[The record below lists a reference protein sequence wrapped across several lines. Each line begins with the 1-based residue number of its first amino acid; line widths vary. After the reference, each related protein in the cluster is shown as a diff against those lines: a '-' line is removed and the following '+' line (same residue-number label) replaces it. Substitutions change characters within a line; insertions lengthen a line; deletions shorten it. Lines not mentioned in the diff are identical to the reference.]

1 MRVRALPAQGR
12 VPRTIEIPGFLH
24 RLVSEHRDRKRP
36 QACSCHSL
44 RYLFSGNKAANKAP
58 ALGTVTLKD
67 VAIKAG
73 VSMGTVSNVLNRPEV
88 VEQNTRNFV
97 IEVIRD
103 LGYARGASHRV
114 TSAHRRRNSFAAWV
128 FRPAVTGCYP
138 AKAPAKTTMMD
149 QLRTPK
155 PLMDLQMGHSD
166 GSVQAR

>member
-1 MRVRALPAQGR
+1 
-12 VPRTIEIPGFLH
+12 
-24 RLVSEHRDRKRP
+24 
-36 QACSCHSL
+36 
-44 RYLFSGNKAANKAP
+44 
-58 ALGTVTLKD
+58 
-67 VAIKAG
+67 
-73 VSMGTVSNVLNRPEV
+73 MGTVSNVLNRPEV
-88 VEQNTRNFV
+88 VEQNTRNVV

-166 GSVQAR
+166 GSVQARYTHVTQEMIDELRAGPTRLWTEALDSRRQMNPRSAVPSLDRLLREGAPK